1 MNRRQAIEALVA
13 ARRGGPVITGPGASS
28 GTLYAT
34 RHEPATIYNME
45 LGYAAAMCLG
55 VALAAP
61 AEWVVAVEGDGSL
74 VAGLPVLAT
83 IGRHRPPN
91 LTLLVLDNGVYG
103 TGSGD
108 EPTATTCGTDLVAVA
123 RACGIPSD
131 RVVAVAES
139 GLLRDVL
146 DRARQEPGPWV
157 VVASIDRSDARPG
170 PERPRPGVDIVE
182 SGIAFYRAMR
192 GRAAG

>member
-1 MNRRQAIEALVA
+1 VNRREAIEALVA
-13 ARRGGPVITGPGASS
+13 ERRGGPVITGPGASS
-28 GTLYAT
+28 GTLYSL
-34 RHEPATIYNME
+34 RHEPTTIYNME

-61 AEWVVAVEGDGSL
+61 SEWVVAVEGDGSM

-91 LTLLVLDNGVYG
+91 LTVLVLDNGVYG

-108 EPTATTCGTDLVAVA
+108 EPTPTACGTDLVAAA
-123 RACGIPSD
+123 RACGIPAG
-131 RVVAVAES
+131 RVVAVADPGS
-139 GLLRDVL
+139 LREVL
-146 DRARQEPGPWV
+146 ERARREPGPWV

-170 PERPRPGVDIVE
+170 PGRPRPEVDVVE

-192 GRAAG
+192 DRATR